1 MRTHA
6 FSTFVRA
13 AMLLAALFALV
24 GPVAAQQQP
33 PPSPATSPA
42 QEGFVPID
50 QLPPEETMPAAPLL
64 IAAYAVAWVAVLLY
78 LWSIWR
84 RLAHVEREIGE
95 VNRRI
100 DAGARR

>member
-1 MRTHA
+1 MTINQARLNHLW
-6 FSTFVRA
+6 RA
-13 AMLLAALFALV
+13 VLLAGLV
-24 GPVAAQQQP
+24 MVAAVPAHAWQP
-33 PPSPATSPA
+33 PTTAA
-42 QEGFVPID
+42 QEGFVPVD
-50 QLPPEETMPAAPLL
+50 QLPPDEVVPAAPLL

-84 RLAHVEREIGE
+84 RLGRVERDIGE